1 MLPSVPEETKIIIE
15 DEEIL
20 IDADKFAA
28 LKSIN
33 PNAVFFS
40 LLENK
45 ACLGLDNLFY
55 NFYLF
60 KFSEIAII
68 YFNLTKDKK

>member
-1 MLPSVPEETKIIIE
+1 MKIHQILPSVPEETKIIIE

-33 PNAVFFS
+33 PNAVFF
-40 LLENK
+40 
-45 ACLGLDNLFY
+45 F
-55 NFYLF
+55 
-60 KFSEIAII
+60 II
-68 YFNLTKDKK
+68 GK